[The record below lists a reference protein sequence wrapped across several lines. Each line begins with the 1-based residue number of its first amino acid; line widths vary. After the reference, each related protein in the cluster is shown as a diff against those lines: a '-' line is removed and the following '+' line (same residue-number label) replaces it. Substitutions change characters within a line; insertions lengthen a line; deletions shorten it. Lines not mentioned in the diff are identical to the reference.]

1 LLLAGTD
8 GDLVR
13 ETARKLAIAAPKT
26 RGVRVWGP
34 APAFYQMLRGRTRE
48 RLLVQAER
56 NIDVEEYLKS
66 WLATQKIPSNV
77 RLTID
82 IDPMSFF

>member
-1 LLLAGTD
+1 
-8 GDLVR
+8 
-13 ETARKLAIAAPKT
+13 
-26 RGVRVWGP
+26 
-34 APAFYQMLRGRTRE
+34 MLRGRTRE

-56 NIDVEEYLKS
+56 NIDVQEYLKS